1 MFFVKFMDK
10 VNRIVSMLLS
20 LIFGVMVLVIFFQVL
35 IRFVFPYL
43 GIQLNFPW
51 TEELARYLMIWSVFL
66 GGALATRRGQLLAVD
81 AIVFALPSLPG
92 RIVKFFAHF
101 VSLLFFISLVFI
113 GIEFAQYGV
122 SISAPGLRISMTY
135 LYSSMVV
142 GAVLM
147 ILNTIALLID
157 SFINKKDI
165 RYPAK

>member
-1 MFFVKFMDK
+1 
-10 VNRIVSMLLS
+10 MLLS
-20 LIFGVMVLVIFFQVL
+20 LFFGVMVLVIFFPVL
-35 IRFVFPYL
+35 IRFVFPCL

-113 GIEFAQYGV
+113 GIELDRKSTRLNSSHVA
-122 SISAPGLRISMTY
+122 ISYAVFCLKKKTRM
-135 LYSSMVV
+135 SSRS
-142 GAVLM
+142 L
-147 ILNTIALLID
+147 
-157 SFINKKDI
+157 S
-165 RYPAK
+165 

>member
-1 MFFVKFMDK
+1 MDK

-92 RIVKFFAHF
+92 RIVKFSFYRNRVCPVWCFNYRSEEHTSELQSRGHL
-101 VSLLFFISLVFI
+101 VCRLLLV
-113 GIEFAQYGV
+113 
-122 SISAPGLRISMTY
+122 
-135 LYSSMVV
+135 
-142 GAVLM
+142 
-147 ILNTIALLID
+147 
-157 SFINKKDI
+157 KKN
-165 RYPAK
+165 RHA